1 MAPTQLYQ
9 AVLRDPGR
17 PIWVRLHRV
26 FSAWAQTKGFPSPDA
41 GRPRAEHE
49 HAGARLVMERRD
61 GCGRYVLEEP
71 VDGGRLRT
79 RAVFLDGAPGWVQV
93 TVEQEGDA
101 RRDARAPGF
110 VPAYLRTAR
119 ITDGGI
125 HLVDRAEVLTED
137 EVHRFLRV
145 LTEPRRRVPV
155 VVVSPGHNGENTA
168 RAERLAEAT
177 AGAGVVVRLAD
188 RRTEN
193 LFNRLMGD
201 ELGVYGGAIRT
212 YAAPFDPATE
222 RSPYRHPPMRPAK
235 LREEGALETIAD
247 GVIGRASAADQP
259 PEVRRSLPVVLRVLA
274 GRAEV
279 AALDGAM
286 TPPPAP
292 VDPAREELR
301 RKMMALTVRP
311 APPMPATSL
320 GPPAAPPVSAEPGPA
335 PAPAPSSSHSPSPA
349 PSSSHSPSPEPVA
362 VLDGSPNPDVAHRV
376 AEMVVKAMRQE
387 LDTALGLAA
396 GADTSRDVLRE
407 VRTLGLHLAGLRELV
422 VPAAPAGSEDDLR
435 VAHELLREEYA
446 EVVTAARVLQ
456 ERVRWLER
464 TLAESGHPVYGVAT
478 PGEAF
483 TPASLAETLV
493 EARSRL
499 AHLVIGQT
507 DAAAV
512 RLDHADPVLSRTWA
526 AKAWDALLALD
537 DFARARSSG
546 LFAGG
551 FYDWCADGS
560 GGRRVIPPGMLAMRE
575 SASVTNSA
583 KFTQP
588 RTFPVPAEVH
598 PSGKIVMEAHVK
610 LRAVGYPAPRMYFHD
625 DSGGV
630 TGKIYVGYLGDHL
643 PNTRTN

>member
-9 AVLRDPGR
+9 ALLRDPGR

-26 FSAWAQTKGFPSPDA
+26 LSAWAQSKGFPPPDA
-41 GRPRAEHE
+41 GRPRVDHE
-49 HAGARLVMERRD
+49 HAGSRLVMERRA
-61 GCGRYVLEEP
+61 GCGRYILEEP
-71 VDGGRLRT
+71 VEGGRLRT
-79 RAVFLDGAPGWVQV
+79 RAVFLDGEPGWVLV
-93 TVEQEGDA
+93 TVEREGDT
-101 RRDARAPGF
+101 RPDVRAPGF

-125 HLVDRAEVLTED
+125 HLVDRAEVLAED

-155 VVVSPGHNGENTA
+155 VVASPGHGDENTS
-168 RAERLAEAT
+168 RADRLAEAT

-188 RRTEN
+188 RRTEH

-201 ELGVYGGAIRT
+201 ELAVYGGAIRT
-212 YAAPFDPATE
+212 YTAPFDPASE

-235 LREEGALETIAD
+235 LREEGALEKIAD
-247 GVIGRASAADQP
+247 GVIGRASAMDLP

-279 AALDGAM
+279 AELDGAM
-286 TPPPAP
+286 APRPTP

-311 APPMPATSL
+311 APP
-320 GPPAAPPVSAEPGPA
+320 AAPPVAAGPEPAPKPEPTPDPAAVVAESPGPD
-335 PAPAPSSSHSPSPA
+335 
-349 PSSSHSPSPEPVA
+349 
-362 VLDGSPNPDVAHRV
+362 LAHRV
-376 AEMVVKAMRQE
+376 AEMVVKAMRQD

-396 GADTSRDVLRE
+396 GADTGRDVLRE
-407 VRTLGLHLAGLRELV
+407 VRTLGLHLAGLRELI
-422 VPAAPAGSEDDLR
+422 VPAPPAGSEDDLR
-435 VAHELLREEYA
+435 LAHELLREEYA
-446 EVVTAARVLQ
+446 EAVTAARVLE

-464 TLAESGHPVYGVAT
+464 TLAESGHPVYGLAT
-478 PGEAF
+478 PGEPF

-499 AHLVIGQT
+499 THLVIGPT

-546 LFAGG
+546 EFAGG
-551 FYDWCADGS
+551 FYDWCTDGS
-560 GGRRVIPPGMLAMRE
+560 GGRRVIPTGMLAMRE
-575 SASVTNSA
+575 SASVTGNA
-583 KFTQP
+583 KFSQP

-598 PSGKIVMEAHVK
+598 PHGKIVMEAHVK

-625 DSGGV
+625 DSGGD

>member
-26 FSAWAQTKGFPSPDA
+26 FSTWAQTKGFPPPDA
-41 GRPRAEHE
+41 GRPRVEHE
-49 HAGARLVMERRD
+49 HAGARLVMERRAE
-61 GCGRYVLEEP
+61 CGRYVLEEP
-71 VDGGRLRT
+71 LDGGRLRT
-79 RAVFLDGAPGWVQV
+79 RAVFLDGAPGWVQI
-93 TVEQEGDA
+93 TVEQEGNA
-101 RRDARAPGF
+101 RRNARAPGF

-125 HLVDRAEVLTED
+125 HLVDRAEVLAED

-145 LTEPRRRVPV
+145 LTEPRRQVPV
-155 VVVSPGHNGENTA
+155 VVVSPGHRDENTA
-168 RAERLAEAT
+168 RADRLAEAT

-201 ELGVYGGAIRT
+201 ELSVYGGAIRT

-247 GVIGRASAADQP
+247 GVIGRASAAEP
-259 PEVRRSLPVVLRVLA
+259 HPEVRQSLPVVLRVLA

-279 AALDGAM
+279 VALEGAM

-311 APPMPATSL
+311 APPSPPRSPA
-320 GPPAAPPVSAEPGPA
+320 PPAAPPGAAEPEPVPGPA
-335 PAPAPSSSHSPSPA
+335 
-349 PSSSHSPSPEPVA
+349 PEPVA
-362 VLDGSPNPDVAHRV
+362 VVDESPDPDVAHQV

-407 VRTLGLHLAGLRELV
+407 VRTLGLHLAGLRELI

-446 EVVTAARVLQ
+446 ETVTAARVLE

-464 TLAESGHPVYGVAT
+464 TLAESGHPVYGIAT
-478 PGEAF
+478 PGEPF

-499 AHLVIGQT
+499 AHLVVGQT
-507 DAAAV
+507 DNAAV
-512 RLDHADPVLSRTWA
+512 RLDHADPMLSRTWA

-546 LFAGG
+546 EFAGG

-583 KFTQP
+583 KFSQP

>member
-26 FSAWAQTKGFPSPDA
+26 FSAWVGTKGFPPLDA
-41 GRPRAEHE
+41 GRPRVEHE
-49 HAGARLVMERRD
+49 HAGSRLVMERRD
-61 GCGRYVLEEP
+61 RCGRYILDEP
-71 VDGGRLRT
+71 LDGGRLRT
-79 RAVFLDGAPGWVQV
+79 RTVFLDGAPGWVQV

-101 RRDARAPGF
+101 RRNARAPGF

-125 HLVDRAEVLTED
+125 HLVDRAEVLGED
-137 EVHRFLRV
+137 EVPRFLRV

-155 VVVSPGHNGENTA
+155 VVVSPGHGDENIA
-168 RAERLAEAT
+168 RAEWLAEAT

-193 LFNRLMGD
+193 LFNRLIGD

-247 GVIGRASAADQP
+247 GVIARASAADPP

-279 AALDGAM
+279 AALDEAM

-292 VDPAREELR
+292 VDPTREELR

-311 APPMPATSL
+311 ASSVPPTPPSAPSV
-320 GPPAAPPVSAEPGPA
+320 GAEPEPVPAAE
-335 PAPAPSSSHSPSPA
+335 
-349 PSSSHSPSPEPVA
+349 PEPVA
-362 VLDGSPNPDVAHRV
+362 VAGEAPDPDVAHRV

-407 VRTLGLHLAGLRELV
+407 VRTLGLHLAGLRELI

-446 EVVTAARVLQ
+446 EAVTAARVLE

-464 TLAESGHPVYGVAT
+464 TLAESGHPVYGIAT
-478 PGEAF
+478 PGEPF

-546 LFAGG
+546 EFAGG

-575 SASVTNSA
+575 SASVTHSA

>member
-9 AVLRDPGR
+9 VVLRDPGR

-26 FSAWAQTKGFPSPDA
+26 FSAWAQTKGFPPPDA
-41 GRPRAEHE
+41 GRARVEHE
-49 HAGARLVMERRD
+49 HAGARLVMERRAE
-61 GCGRYVLEEP
+61 CGRYVLEEP
-71 VDGGRLRT
+71 LDGGRLRT

-101 RRDARAPGF
+101 RRNARAPGF

-125 HLVDRAEVLTED
+125 HLVDRAEVLAED

-155 VVVSPGHNGENTA
+155 VVVSPGHGDENTA
-168 RAERLAEAT
+168 RADRLAEAT

-201 ELGVYGGAIRT
+201 ELSVYGGAIRT

-247 GVIGRASAADQP
+247 GVIGRASAAEP
-259 PEVRRSLPVVLRVLA
+259 HPEVRQSLPVVLRVLA

-279 AALDGAM
+279 AALEGAM

-311 APPMPATSL
+311 APPSPPSPQRSPA
-320 GPPAAPPVSAEPGPA
+320 PPAAPPGAAEPEPVPGPA
-335 PAPAPSSSHSPSPA
+335 
-349 PSSSHSPSPEPVA
+349 PEPVA
-362 VLDGSPNPDVAHRV
+362 VVDESPDPDVAHQV

-407 VRTLGLHLAGLRELV
+407 VRTLGLHLAGLRELI

-435 VAHELLREEYA
+435 IAHELLREEYA
-446 EVVTAARVLQ
+446 ETVTAARVLE

-464 TLAESGHPVYGVAT
+464 TLAESGHPVYGIAT
-478 PGEAF
+478 PGEPF

-499 AHLVIGQT
+499 AHLVVGQT
-507 DAAAV
+507 DNAAV
-512 RLDHADPVLSRTWA
+512 RLDHADPMLSRTWA

-546 LFAGG
+546 EFAGG

-583 KFTQP
+583 KFSQP